1 MSTALSRRTF
11 LKISATAVG
20 GMLVDVGLVGRSLA
34 FDEVSRGPWVF
45 VRIEPGEP
53 VVIGA
58 RATEIGQG
66 VKTSLPMLI
75 AEELDV
81 GWDQVRVEQLPY
93 ALIPANNEAGFT
105 GKYGSQGA
113 GGSTSIPD
121 SYEELRQV
129 GAQIRHMLKA
139 AAAERWQVDVETLS
153 TDRGRVLHPDG
164 RSLEYGVLSPNA
176 AMQPI
181 PDGPLPL
188 KSKQEFNI
196 IGKPTRVA
204 DCHEIVTGKTEFGI
218 DSDHEDA
225 LVAVIARCPYFE
237 GDIDTVDESA
247 AKQVKGVR
255 HIMRL
260 PRADSSIGL
269 GYNLAA
275 GVAVVADDTWSAIKG
290 RDALKITWKQ
300 GPWAS
305 DSSASLEQQARD
317 ALDRKEHVART
328 DGEFALA
335 RERAA
340 RVIEADYHMPFLAH
354 ATMEPQNALVH
365 LQDDRALL
373 IASMQSPG
381 GASQMIHEMTG
392 IDRLN
397 IDIRIPRAGGG
408 FGRRLENDFVG
419 EAVFIAKAIK
429 QPIKLVW
436 MREDD
441 LQHDWFRPCGI
452 HRMMATFDEKNG
464 LTAGRTRWPPR
475 TAALVCRASQTRIP
489 GSRVSIPMPSRR
501 VASKISRLHTR
512 RSNSGWHAAGGEVHC
527 RASRRSRYRA
537 FWTRSQPQAAK
548 IHSRCA

>member
-1 MSTALSRRTF
+1 
-11 LKISATAVG
+11 
-20 GMLVDVGLVGRSLA
+20 MLVDVGLVGRSLA

-247 AKQVKGVR
+247 AE
-255 HIMRL
+255 
-260 PRADSSIGL
+260 
-269 GYNLAA
+269 A
-275 GVAVVADDTWSAIKG
+275 GQRCATHHA
-290 RDALKITWKQ
+290 
-300 GPWAS
+300 P
-305 DSSASLEQQARD
+305 
-317 ALDRKEHVART
+317 
-328 DGEFALA
+328 
-335 RERAA
+335 AA
-340 RVIEADYHMPFLAH
+340 RRFEY
-354 ATMEPQNALVH
+354 
-365 LQDDRALL
+365 
-373 IASMQSPG
+373 
-381 GASQMIHEMTG
+381 
-392 IDRLN
+392 
-397 IDIRIPRAGGG
+397 
-408 FGRRLENDFVG
+408 
-419 EAVFIAKAIK
+419 
-429 QPIKLVW
+429 
-436 MREDD
+436 
-441 LQHDWFRPCGI
+441 
-452 HRMMATFDEKNG
+452 
-464 LTAGRTRWPPR
+464 
-475 TAALVCRASQTRIP
+475 
-489 GSRVSIPMPSRR
+489 
-501 VASKISRLHTR
+501 
-512 RSNSGWHAAGGEVHC
+512 
-527 RASRRSRYRA
+527 
-537 FWTRSQPQAAK
+537 WTRL
-548 IHSRCA
+548 